1 MNRTV
6 LEAKR
11 LGCYCCKAGASL
23 LDAARKMVQED
34 VSALVVTDPDKYLA
48 GIITR
53 TDLLRAR
60 LEHEEWASL
69 PVETF
74 MSRNVVTVTP
84 DTTLNMVAE
93 LVVEHHIH
101 RVVAVQ
107 EEEEGKQR
115 PISVISDSDLVY
127 HLVKEA

>member
-1 MNRTV
+1 MDRTV

-11 LGCYCCKAGASL
+11 LGCYCCKADAPL

-34 VSALVVTDPDKYLA
+34 ISALGVRDEADYLV

-53 TDLLRAR
+53 TDLLKAH
-60 LEHEEWASL
+60 LAYKDWTKQ
-69 PVETF
+69 PVEKF
-74 MSRNVVTVTP
+74 MSTDLVTVTP
-84 DTTLNMVAE
+84 ETTLREVAR
-93 LVVEHHIH
+93 LMVEHHIH

-107 EEEEGKQR
+107 EEAGKLR

-127 HLVKEA
+127 HLVREA